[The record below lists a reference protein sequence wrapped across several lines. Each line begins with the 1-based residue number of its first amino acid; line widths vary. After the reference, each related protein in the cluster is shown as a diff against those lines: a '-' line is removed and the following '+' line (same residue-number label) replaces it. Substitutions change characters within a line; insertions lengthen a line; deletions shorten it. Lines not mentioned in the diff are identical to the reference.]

1 MWSMTEEQYRELV
14 RANESSQ
21 HAIDAT
27 NHQLAELTTQVKLLV
42 RLFNGSPDEDI
53 PGVRPRLVMVERRLT
68 TIPEDL
74 VAKVDQLRTELDAEK
89 EIRRNLEQRW
99 IGIKWFMGG
108 LGITS
113 AGLAATLA
121 RLLFGG
127 P

>member
-14 RANESSQ
+14 RADDAAL
-21 HAIDAT
+21 HAI
-27 NHQLAELTTQVKLLV
+27 AELTTQIRLMV
-42 RLFNGSPDEDI
+42 RLLNGSPDEDI
-53 PGVRPRLVMVERRLT
+53 PGVRPRLVMVERRMTL
-68 TIPEDL
+68 IPEDL
-74 VAKVDQLRTELDAEK
+74 VAQVKQLRVELDAEK
-89 EIRRNLEQRW
+89 ERRTNLEQRW